1 MFLQFHLLLPSHEAS
16 VFCGADEF
24 WLTRCA
30 PVTSPKRIDREGLGK
45 RLTETERKFE
55 KCKGGGGGG
64 GVLAYFTPAPSFFSG
79 YSSS

>member
-64 GVLAYFTPAPSFFSG
+64 GGGGASLFYACTKLF
-79 YSSS
+79 